1 MTFPPDWQAL
11 FKEAGIP
18 PVALEDVQS
27 ARTIIS
33 LVSNTL
39 DTENVR
45 TLVQDIRMSHDSHV
59 PPTESLTL
67 CIPEDPTPRPRSSLD
82 SDSSC
87 DSLSFSNG
95 FTDEKLGL
103 SSPSQ
108 NQATG
113 MSSSVDL
120 SLNLKALNSERSP
133 IVPEAKKS
141 MEINE
146 SNDSKSPTEKSS
158 STSNRQQQTETQQQ
172 NVTSKQQ
179 QIITDEKKSTTQR
192 ASVTRLSLDA
202 ETLNKQKQ
210 KLKTSNDFETARKE
224 SPKVQKSQE
233 SVLVKNASV
242 TEESSSKTPK
252 PTPRSSKGVPHISL
266 QDELKLRLSGGD
278 PLKSNGEPILKEN
291 KIISASP
298 GKDSG
303 LPPTRQSKDTFTA
316 QTPDSILENIDSGEE
331 KKEDRSE
338 DIEDIPEEI
347 EDIHEEIEERDDID
361 VDSLEEMP
369 LRDSLETED
378 SGLLKN
384 QSNSFKVVTDTS
396 TRENVSV
403 RRSKNGSILDELN
416 SKFYDAKNVKVIGQQ
431 TGSLLSLG
439 TARQSIEAWVE
450 EKDRMDS
457 ARSDRSRKRT
467 PPSQMIPPPILIPEN
482 PPPLPPPPPP
492 PPPPPFPSQS
502 LQGPP
507 TSTQTGFSVV
517 SPSQSCLKTPALPS
531 ASPRR
536 KQPIKSE
543 AELRTKFSSENTGFM
558 VKSVELRER
567 KELLVPT
574 DEPHPF
580 QLKDLSQVSKGTI
593 SSIADILK
601 QV

>member
-45 TLVQDIRMSHDSHV
+45 TLVQDIRMSHDSQV

-67 CIPEDPTPRPRSSLD
+67 FIPEDPTPRPRSSLD

-103 SSPSQ
+103 SSTSP
-108 NQATG
+108 NQAPG
-113 MSSSVDL
+113 VSSSVDL

-133 IVPEAKKS
+133 IVPETKKS
-141 MEINE
+141 MEIDE
-146 SNDSKSPTEKSS
+146 SNDSKSLTEKSS
-158 STSNRQQQTETQQQ
+158 SPSNRQQQTETQQQ

-179 QIITDEKKSTTQR
+179 QITTDEQKSTTQR
-192 ASVTRLSLDA
+192 SSVTRLSLDA

-224 SPKVQKSQE
+224 SPKLQKSQE
-233 SVLVKNASV
+233 SVLVENTSV

-291 KIISASP
+291 KMISASP

-303 LPPTRQSKDTFTA
+303 LPPTCQSKNTVTA
-316 QTPDSILENIDSGEE
+316 TSNSILENIDSGEE

-338 DIEDIPEEI
+338 EIEDIPEEI
-347 EDIHEEIEERDDID
+347 EDIPEEIEEGDDID
-361 VDSLEEMP
+361 MDSLEEMP

-482 PPPLPPPPPP
+482 PPLPPPPP

-517 SPSQSCLKTPALPS
+517 SPSQSSLKTPALPS

-574 DEPHPF
+574 DEPHPY